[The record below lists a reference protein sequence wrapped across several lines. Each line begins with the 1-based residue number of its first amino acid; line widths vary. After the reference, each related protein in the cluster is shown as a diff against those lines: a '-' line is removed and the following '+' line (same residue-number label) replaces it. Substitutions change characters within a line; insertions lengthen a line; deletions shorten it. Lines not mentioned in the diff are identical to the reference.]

1 MVTHSRRRL
10 LGPICLNARG
20 GSENMR
26 APGAKPN
33 NCGRYVTNDSKGSCN
48 YLINSHSRV
57 PTVAEIYGYVIEQ
70 HSDAGQPFA

>member
-1 MVTHSRRRL
+1 
-10 LGPICLNARG
+10 
-20 GSENMR
+20 MR